1 MQLESILIVLFIIA
15 TTVAVLARRLRVP
28 YTIALVLTGLGLG
41 MLRAFEPP
49 HLTKDLLFTVFLPG
63 LIFEA
68 AFHLELTAFRQNAVV
83 IFALA
88 LPGVVASILLTALI
102 LLPASSLLHLSES
115 LTWNH
120 ALLFGALIAATDPI
134 AVVGLFRNLGVPR
147 RLATLIEGESLLN
160 DGTSIVIFAL
170 VLGLVLGTPATASGM
185 VLGFA
190 QVVGIGVAVGFL
202 SGVTLS
208 AVTKRIDDPMIEIT
222 LTTIAAYG
230 SFVLAEQAHGSGVIA
245 TVVAGMLCGNYGA
258 RTGMSASTRVA
269 VETFW
274 EYVAFA
280 LNSIVF
286 LLIGFEVRVTELLA
300 SWQVILSA
308 FLAVVVGRAVVVYS
322 ASGLLARTTQR
333 LPASWSA
340 VLTWGG
346 LRGSL
351 SMVLAL
357 SLPSEI
363 PNRELLVATT
373 FGVVILSIIVQGLSM
388 APLLRSL
395 GLAQPKGEQVAYQQA
410 RGGIRAAQAALGELD
425 RMARSGG
432 LDQEVLATLR
442 RDYEDRVATDRGQL
456 RDLHVKQAELRE
468 DELRSARRRLLLVEK
483 EEVIDAE
490 HDGTL
495 GRDAY
500 ERLLAD
506 VDGRLLR
513 LDSNEPEPAPPRASG
528 AVGK

>member
-1 MQLESILIVLFIIA
+1 MQLESALIILFIIA

-28 YTIALVLTGLGLG
+28 YTIALVLAGLGLG
-41 MLRAFEPP
+41 LLRAFEAP
-49 HLTKDLLFTVFLPG
+49 HLTRDLLFAVFLPG

-68 AFHLELTAFRQNAVV
+68 AFHLELTAFRQNSLV

-160 DGTSIVIFAL
+160 DGTSIVIFSL

-190 QVVGIGVAVGFL
+190 QVVGIGAAVGFL

-208 AVTKRIDDPMIEIT
+208 AVTKRIDDPMVEIT

-230 SFVLAEQAHGSGVIA
+230 SFVVAEQAHGSGVIA

-258 RTGMSASTRVA
+258 RTGMSPSTRIA

-286 LLIGFEVRVTELLA
+286 LLIGFEVHVTELLA
-300 SWQVILSA
+300 SWQLILFA
-308 FLAVVVGRAVVVYS
+308 FLAVVTGRAVVVYS
-322 ASGLLARTTQR
+322 VSGILARTTER
-333 LPASWSA
+333 LPPAWSG

-346 LRGSL
+346 LRGGL

-357 SLPSEI
+357 SLPPQI

-373 FGVVILSIIVQGLSM
+373 FGVVVLSILVQGLSM

-395 GLAQPKGEQVAYQQA
+395 GLVRSRGEQIAYQLA
-410 RGGIRAAQAALGELD
+410 RGGIRAAQAALVELD
-425 RMARSGG
+425 RMAQSGG

-442 RDYEDRVATDRGQL
+442 RDYEERVATERGLL
-456 RDLHVKQAELRE
+456 RDLHVKRTELRE
-468 DELRSARRRLLLVEK
+468 DELRIARRHLLLIEK
-483 EEVIDAE
+483 EQVIDAE

-506 VDGRLLR
+506 LDGRLLR
-513 LDSNEPEPAPPRASG
+513 LDSAEENPDTAPGSG
-528 AVGK
+528 A